1 MKIEKRKSE
10 VLIRRTYNTMAE
22 RKRTRKQTM
31 FDKTLH
37 RKLKNEQHEPNVKL
51 VMNSGALDWV
61 AVQAPLVTPVV
72 LLLNT

>member
-1 MKIEKRKSE
+1 MTNSKWTKG
-10 VLIRRTYNTMAE
+10 
-22 RKRTRKQTM
+22 
-31 FDKTLH
+31 KTTIYKALH